1 MNGLFITGTD
11 TGVGKTWIAAA
22 LAAALRGRG
31 RSVGVWKPVQSGC
44 MLGDTEADSYVLRR
58 VSGVDDAESA
68 ICPLSFEA
76 PLTPMLAA
84 RLEGKSIDLD
94 DLVAAGRLLFE
105 KYESVFVEGAGGLAV
120 PLTERHLVVDLAA
133 HLQLPLLIVAR
144 PGLGTIN
151 HSLLTV
157 DYARRHGLTV
167 AGIIFNGYKQELP
180 PEFSSVAEIAAAG
193 DYESEPS
200 NPYLVASYGNV
211 PVLGTV
217 PWMRDLQALVA
228 TIGSHV
234 ALDRIEQSALRGMDG
249 QP

>member
-1 MNGLFITGTD
+1 
-11 TGVGKTWIAAA
+11 
-22 LAAALRGRG
+22 
-31 RSVGVWKPVQSGC
+31 
-44 MLGDTEADSYVLRR
+44 
-58 VSGVDDAESA
+58 
-68 ICPLSFEA
+68 
-76 PLTPMLAA
+76 MLAA
-84 RLEGKSIDLD
+84 RLEGKSIDFD
-94 DLVAAGRLLFE
+94 DLVAAGRPLFE

-133 HLQLPLLIVAR
+133 HLQLPLLVVAR

-151 HSLLTV
+151 HCLLTV

-193 DYESEPS
+193 DSESEPS

-211 PVLGTV
+211 PVLGTI
-217 PWMRDLQALVA
+217 PWVRDLQALVA
-228 TIGSHV
+228 TIDSHV
-234 ALDRIEQSALRGMDG
+234 ALDCIEQSALRGTDG

>member
-11 TGVGKTWIAAA
+11 TDVGKTWITSA
-22 LAAALRGRG
+22 LASALRGRG

-84 RLEGKSIDLD
+84 RLEGKSIDFD
-94 DLVAAGRLLFE
+94 DLVAAGRPLFE
-105 KYESVFVEGAGGLAV
+105 KYEPVFVEGAGGLAV

-133 HLQLPLLIVAR
+133 HLQLPLLVVAR

-151 HSLLTV
+151 HCLLTV

-180 PEFSSVAEIAAAG
+180 PGFSSVAEIAAVG
-193 DYESEPS
+193 DSESDPS

-211 PVLGTV
+211 PVLGTI
-217 PWMRDLQALVA
+217 PWMRDLQGLVA
-228 TIGSHV
+228 TIDSHV
-234 ALDRIEQSALRGMDG
+234 ALDRIEQCALKDTYG
-249 QP
+249 QT